1 MSANKP
7 IFSRVKSIL
16 IIDDD
21 ELFLTLIKTFCA
33 TLIPQAKIQLFNPL
47 KNGRPGEDFNW
58 AQYDLLFLDYNLG
71 KGENGLDWLRTY
83 SSKEGFPPAIMMT
96 SEGNEDLAVEAMRCG
111 AQYYMNKMKISIERL
126 EQAISKAQEKLAM
139 REPPAAREAQVKPA
153 RRQESPTVS
162 EAPHTSIEVES
173 HAREHPEVADSK
185 PVAQVASSRNI
196 PTSSPP
202 EAVQQ
207 KAPEKEKDEV
217 VAQAPA
223 TTQTAQK
230 DTGYVI
236 DLPDAIKN
244 NRILPYFRPLL
255 ALSDS
260 ASQFEADLFQ
270 LRVNVLAVNDAIV
283 PQEELA
289 AVEFRSGNPGM
300 LDLWVVRFALSQLL
314 NLHKAQGARKRGLFI
329 RMFEESLADNK
340 LYDWMKSLLTKI
352 KTLNIASTIIFEI
365 NPPAFL
371 KHKKNAVNFINQM
384 RDSWGTGFALYDVV
398 NASVFETCQKQ
409 AGFEFLEV
417 SMAQKNQDLIA
428 NLAESARQAGA
439 LTILENISSA
449 EDLNMAIECRFDY
462 GQGDFIQPPLDK
474 LDLASEIIEI

>member
-1 MSANKP
+1 MTVNKAN
-7 IFSRVKSIL
+7 FSRIKSIL

-21 ELFLTLIKTFCA
+21 DLFLTLIKTFCA
-33 TLIPQAKIQLFNPL
+33 KLIPQAHIVLFNPL
-47 KNGRPGEDFNW
+47 TKGRPEEDFTW

-71 KGENGLDWLRTY
+71 KGENGLDWLSTY
-83 SSKEGFPPAIMMT
+83 SSKEGFPPTIMMT
-96 SEGNEDLAVEAMRCG
+96 GEGDEELAVEAMRCG
-111 AQYYMNKMKISIERL
+111 AQYYMNKLKISIESL
-126 EQAISKAQEKLAM
+126 EHAISKAQVKPA
-139 REPPAAREAQVKPA
+139 RQEPPAASNVQVKPA
-153 RRQESPTVS
+153 RRQEPPVVS
-162 EAPHTSIEVES
+162 EASHTGIEVKN
-173 HAREHPEVADSK
+173 HVREHPEIADSK
-185 PVAQVASSRNI
+185 PSAQVASSRNI
-196 PTSSPP
+196 PTPP
-202 EAVQQ
+202 EAVQH

-223 TTQTAQK
+223 TTQTTQK
-230 DTGYVI
+230 DTSYVI
-236 DLPDAIKN
+236 DLSDAIKN
-244 NRILPYFRPLL
+244 NRIIPCFRPLL

-314 NLHKAQGARKRGLFI
+314 SLHKAQGARKRGLFI

-371 KHKKNAVNFINQM
+371 KHKTNAVNFINQM

-417 SMAQKNQDLIA
+417 SMAQKNKELITS
-428 NLAESARQAGA
+428 LAEGARQAGA
-439 LTILENISSA
+439 LTILENINSA
-449 EDLNMAIECRFDY
+449 EDLNMAIECGFDY